1 MESVTL
7 ARGRPSLRQVAGEI
21 LTRGFAEMDVD
32 ASILAEHIPAIKR
45 GMRDMTNDALVHPIF
60 AEQVLGEDEMG
71 WKQEAGLIERNDK
84 ERKFFFHYQSPPA
97 AWPFPDAQS
106 VKRFAPFLESCGV
119 LTARAR
125 VIAHDVAQTLD
136 THLRTTGRNYNLT
149 EALHGSRAVT
159 RVLRYLPLEGDRAGN
174 ADAYAHMDRAFLTV
188 HWWASVE
195 GLLIFDEHCAAHR
208 IAETTW
214 DRVAVFPGK
223 KFFGL
228 THGTCGMKGIHG
240 VRDSRVTRDEDR
252 IAIVTFVHANLA
264 PEAVALMHASR
275 EAFKDAEMRCAL

>member
-1 MESVTL
+1 MESVML
-7 ARGRPSLRQVAGEI
+7 ARGRPPLQRVVEKI
-21 LTRGFAEMDVD
+21 LTRGFSEMDVD
-32 ASILAEHIPAIKR
+32 ASILAEHIPAIKW
-45 GMRDMTNDALVHPIF
+45 GMRDMTNDASVHPIF

-84 ERKFFFHYQSPPA
+84 ERKFFFHYQSPA
-97 AWPFPDAQS
+97 AEWPFPDHTCL
-106 VKRFAPFLESCGV
+106 KRFAPFLESCGV

-125 VIAHDVAQTLD
+125 AIANGVAQTLD
-136 THLRTTGRNYNLT
+136 THLRTTGRNYNLA
-149 EALHGSRAVT
+149 EAMRGSRAVT

-174 ADAYAHMDRAFLTV
+174 ADAYAHMDRAFLTI

-208 IAETTW
+208 IAEIAW

-228 THGTCGMKGIHG
+228 TQGACGMKGIHG

-252 IAIVTFVHANLA
+252 IAIVTFVHANLT

-275 EAFKDAEMRCAL
+275 EAFKDAEMHCVL